1 MPKCRSHGAEGG
13 KYGSHPNT
21 FEVNK
26 TGTVHIVDKKSGKVL
41 IGQKLARAISTEHA
55 RQKMHPLRIG

>member
-1 MPKCRSHGAEGG
+1 M
-13 KYGSHPNT
+13 
-21 FEVNK
+21 NK

-55 RQKMHPLRIG
+55 RQKRQQNVWSCMHVAA